1 MRNGLIVLASVA
13 ALVSPAFA
21 SDFEAA
27 CMEGAPDGVDEAG
40 AAEYCACLADET
52 DGNEALRAELEASWP
67 VTDIESWLADLSADA
82 GNAAA
87 ACQP

>member
-13 ALVSPAFA
+13 ALFSPAFA

-27 CMEGAPDGVDEAG
+27 CIEGAPDGVNTDG
-40 AAEYCACLADET
+40 AAEYCACLASET
-52 DGNEALRAELEASWP
+52 DGNEDLRAEFEASWP
-67 VTDIESWLADLSADA
+67 VTDIETWLSDLSADA

-87 ACQP
+87 TCQP

>member
-1 MRNGLIVLASVA
+1 MRNGLIVLVGVA
-13 ALVSPAFA
+13 ALVSPAIA

-27 CMEGAPDGVDEAG
+27 CIEGAPDGVNDAG
-40 AAEYCACLADET
+40 ATEYCACLADQT
-52 DGNEALRAELEASWP
+52 DGNEDLRAELEASWP
-67 VTDIESWLADLSADA
+67 VTDIEAWLADLSADA